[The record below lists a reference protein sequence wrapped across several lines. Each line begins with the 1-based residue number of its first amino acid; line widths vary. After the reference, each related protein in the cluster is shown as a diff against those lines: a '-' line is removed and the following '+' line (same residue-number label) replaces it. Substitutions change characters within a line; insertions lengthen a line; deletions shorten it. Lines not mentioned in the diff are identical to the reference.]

1 MEGVKAYLLS
11 ILATAIICGFVNR
24 IVRNRA
30 NGAVVRMASGIIM
43 LLIVIQPLRDVE
55 IINWKG
61 FYFDMEE
68 QISEIQE
75 KGESEREKAVSQIIK
90 EKTTAYIVKQAQ
102 SFHANISVDVILS
115 DNSMPVPEYVRISG
129 EVAPYAKQQLI
140 NIIERELGVAREN
153 QLWR

>member
-11 ILATAIICGFVNR
+11 ILAAAIICGFVNR

-43 LLIVIQPLRDVE
+43 LLTIIQPLLDIDIVD
-55 IINWKG
+55 WTG
-61 FYFDMEE
+61 FYFDIEE
-68 QISEIQE
+68 QISDIQE
-75 KGESEREKAVSQIIK
+75 KGDRERVNAISEIIK
-90 EKTTAYIVKQAQ
+90 EKTAAYILQQAQ

-115 DNSMPVPEYVRISG
+115 DDSMPVPEYVRISG
-129 EVAPYAKQQLI
+129 ELAPYAKQQLI

-153 QLWR
+153 QLWK